1 MRYLH
6 ESELHKFVLKLTEK
20 ALIFTDTYVYFTTK
34 NNLVAFKIRN
44 KFSIDDSISISA
56 PPWGP
61 YIVKVGGVTLGVRN

>member
-44 KFSIDDSISISA
+44 KFNIDDSISISA
-56 PPWGP
+56 PSWGP
-61 YIVKVGGVTLGVRN
+61 YIVKLGRVTLGVRN